1 MLIALALSRY
11 KYRSESR
18 TRKGVQESCKN
29 DDENYGEWQN
39 LAPAILKSLNR
50 SSQKL
55 LWWLSRWYLGYNPA
69 TFCPDRIRSSFA
81 RMRDFAPQIV

>member
-55 LWWLSRWYLGYNPA
+55 LW
-69 TFCPDRIRSSFA
+69 
-81 RMRDFAPQIV
+81 